1 MSKKEDIRYKK
12 LDTPKVTHML
22 NLMQMVYGDKH
33 IRGTYD
39 EVCVDGKEQKI
50 APLFSALTAFVL
62 STALCMRMPGQEKIV
77 VPTELPQEEVLKKI
91 DQVLR
96 SLDAMLEQ
104 PIRGNLVS
112 SLEKYITNGKWEA
125 KALKDEEAEM
135 LFGKKPN

>member
-1 MSKKEDIRYKK
+1 MSKTEDVRYKK
-12 LDTPKVTHML
+12 LNTPQVTHML

-39 EVCVDGKEQKI
+39 EICVDGKEQKI

-62 STALCMRMPGQEKIV
+62 SSALCMRMPGQEKIV
-77 VPTELPQEEVLKKI
+77 LPTKLPKEEVLKKI
-91 DQVLR
+91 DQILL

-112 SLEKYITNGKWEA
+112 CLEKYITNGKWETTA
-125 KALKDEEAEM
+125 IKDEEAEI

>member
-1 MSKKEDIRYKK
+1 MSKTEDVRYKK
-12 LDTPKVTHML
+12 LNTPQVTHML

-39 EVCVDGKEQKI
+39 EICVDGKEQKI

-62 STALCMRMPGQEKIV
+62 SSALCMRMPGQEKIV
-77 VPTELPQEEVLKKI
+77 LPTELPKEEVLKKI
-91 DQVLR
+91 DQILL

-112 SLEKYITNGKWEA
+112 CLEKYITNGKWETTA
-125 KALKDEEAEM
+125 IKDEEAEI

>member
-1 MSKKEDIRYKK
+1 MIKTEDVRYKK
-12 LDTPKVTHML
+12 LNTPQVTHML

-39 EVCVDGKEQKI
+39 EICVDGKEQKI

-62 STALCMRMPGQEKIV
+62 SSALCMRMPGQEKIV
-77 VPTELPQEEVLKKI
+77 LPTELPKEEVLKKI
-91 DQVLR
+91 DQILL

-112 SLEKYITNGKWEA
+112 CLEKYITNGKWETTA
-125 KALKDEEAEM
+125 IKDEEAEI